1 MRDPLFEPKAAKQT
15 VSVTLNSDLYAK
27 AKSAGINTSKVAEE
41 ALAYAYAQR
50 RSEALTAEFRQDLA
64 AVDNYA
70 EEHGSF
76 ADLVRE
82 HYERE
87 DNERRDDERRDDER
101 GDNERENGSV

>member
-15 VSVTLNSDLYAK
+15 VSITLNSDLYAK
-27 AKSAGINTSKVAEE
+27 AKSVGINTSKVAEE
-41 ALAYAYAQR
+41 ALAHEYAQR
-50 RSEALTAEFRQDLA
+50 RSEVLIAELRQDLA
-64 AVDNYA
+64 AIESYA

-87 DNERRDDERRDDER
+87 D
-101 GDNERENGSV
+101 GAV